1 MLAYLQ
7 IVPIDT
13 NMKRGFQTDLAAMYL
28 SRLHP
33 GYHISSSLS
42 FCFALQGNI
51 WENHVTDRTL
61 LKAVNHF
68 NQSLQNEW
76 DVTAVVDILLSF
88 PLGTLCFR
96 NEMGKCGNFP
106 QVGNPP
112 KPISYLPNITQNGTK
127 KYLYQIA
134 PVSNIFCTRGPIIY
148 CDTWIV
154 HHIYMYCH
162 HPVNTKAF
170 LSWTRNQWPRCRQN
184 EKIAR
189 CSCCCF

>member
-13 NMKRGFQTDLAAMYL
+13 NMKRGFQTDLAPMYL

-51 WENHVTDRTL
+51 WENHVTDRTSS
-61 LKAVNHF
+61 KAVNHF

-76 DVTAVVDILLSF
+76 GVTVVVDILLSF
-88 PLGTLCFR
+88 PLGTLSFR
-96 NEMGKCGNFP
+96 NKMGKCGNFP
-106 QVGNPP
+106 QFGNPP
-112 KPISYLPNITQNGTK
+112 KPKWRKEKKWHNYTLPPQYSTKWHK

-134 PVSNIFCTRGPIIY
+134 PVSYIFCTTGPIIY
-148 CDTWIV
+148 
-154 HHIYMYCH
+154 
-162 HPVNTKAF
+162 
-170 LSWTRNQWPRCRQN
+170 
-184 EKIAR
+184 IAILELFTTFT
-189 CSCCCF
+189 CTAIIL

>member
-13 NMKRGFQTDLAAMYL
+13 NMKRGFQTDLAPMYL

-127 KYLYQIA
+127 KIPL
-134 PVSNIFCTRGPIIY
+134 SNSTRFKYILHNGSYYIY

-170 LSWTRNQWPRCRQN
+170 LSWTKWHQWPRCHQN
-184 EKIAR
+184 E
-189 CSCCCF
+189 

>member
-33 GYHISSSLS
+33 GYHISSSLA

-134 PVSNIFCTRGPIIY
+134 PVSNIFCTTGPIIY
-148 CDTWIV
+148 
-154 HHIYMYCH
+154 
-162 HPVNTKAF
+162 
-170 LSWTRNQWPRCRQN
+170 
-184 EKIAR
+184 IAILELFTTFT
-189 CSCCCF
+189 CTAIIL

>member
-13 NMKRGFQTDLAAMYL
+13 NMKRGFQTDLPAMYL

-76 DVTAVVDILLSF
+76 GVTVLVDILLSF
-88 PLGTLCFR
+88 PLEIKWENVGIFPNSATPPNQNGAKKRNGTT
-96 NEMGKCGNFP
+96 
-106 QVGNPP
+106 
-112 KPISYLPNITQNGTK
+112 IHYLPNIARNGTK
-127 KYLYQIA
+127 
-134 PVSNIFCTRGPIIY
+134 
-148 CDTWIV
+148 
-154 HHIYMYCH
+154 
-162 HPVNTKAF
+162 NTSIK
-170 LSWTRNQWPRCRQN
+170 
-184 EKIAR
+184 
-189 CSCCCF
+189 